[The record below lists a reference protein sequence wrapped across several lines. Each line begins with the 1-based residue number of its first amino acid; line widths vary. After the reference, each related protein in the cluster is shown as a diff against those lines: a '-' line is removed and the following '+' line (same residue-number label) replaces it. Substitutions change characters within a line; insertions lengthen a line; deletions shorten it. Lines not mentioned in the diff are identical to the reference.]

1 MNPNPINRIRALTML
16 VSAGTAQKIT
26 SNLLIP
32 ASFTLTAALIFLPL
46 AAPAEEIVINAV
58 GDVMLAGRWS
68 AAIRKN
74 GYDFPFRRV
83 AAELKTGDI
92 TIANLESPI
101 ARGGVE
107 FSGKKFRFRAEPELA
122 GALKES
128 GINLVTLA
136 NNHTMDFGGQALME
150 TIQNLEKAGIA
161 SVGAGE
167 TLAEARKMAFYTI
180 KGKKIA
186 FLGYSLTQPMEFFAG
201 RSSPGTAPGFERIFV
216 EDIRRARQ
224 EADYVI
230 ASFHWGTEGRSEIQT
245 YQRTVAHKAIEAGA
259 DVIIGHHPH
268 VLRGI
273 ERYKTGIVFYSLG
286 NFTFASKGRSAD
298 VGLMVRLRFGEGMRE
313 AELLPLDILH
323 RRVGFQPQPVTGKQ
337 AAGIIERL
345 NRLSNPLKTSIENRD
360 GRYVVAF

>member
-1 MNPNPINRIRALTML
+1 MN
-16 VSAGTAQKIT
+16 
-26 SNLLIP
+26 
-32 ASFTLTAALIFLPL
+32 LTATSFIIIVALACMTLPVQ
-46 AAPAEEIVINAV
+46 AEEIIINAV
-58 GDVMLAGRWS
+58 GDIMMAGRWA
-68 AAIRKN
+68 AAIRKK
-74 GYDFPFRRV
+74 GYDYPFRGV

-107 FSGKKFRFRAEPELA
+107 FTGKKFRFRAEPELA

-136 NNHTMDFGGQALME
+136 NNHTMDFGGQALVE
-150 TIQNLEKAGIA
+150 TIKNLENAGIGWI
-161 SVGAGE
+161 GAGE
-167 TLAEARKMAFYTI
+167 NLAEARKMTIFSI
-180 KGKKIA
+180 KGKKFA
-186 FLGYSLTQPMEFFAG
+186 FLGYSLTQPVEFFAG
-201 RSSPGTAPGFERIFV
+201 RNRPGTAPGFEKIFAG
-216 EDIRRARQ
+216 DISRARQ

-230 ASFHWGTEGRSEIQT
+230 VSFHWGTEGSSEIQP
-245 YQRTVAHKAIEAGA
+245 YQRTVAHQAIDAGA

-298 VGLMVRLRFGEGMRE
+298 AGLMVRLRFNEGKRV
-313 AELLPLDILH
+313 AELLPLDLLH
-323 RRVGFQPQPVTGKQ
+323 RRVGFQPQPVSGEQ
-337 AAGIIERL
+337 AARIIERL
-345 NRLSNPLKTSIENRD
+345 NTLSNPLKTQIQGRD